1 VIILRPSR
9 GGAGASTGLCRGELL
24 ALRIDMVRI
33 SKRIGLASPNI
44 TLAIYAHLFRKRD
57 DVSAAA
63 INGSPGKTRFV
74 TRM

>member
-1 VIILRPSR
+1 MIILRPSR

-33 SKRIGLASPNI
+33 SKQLGLASPTI

-63 INGSPGKTRFV
+63 INAALAKLGS
-74 TRM
+74 